1 MKHPAAPTS
10 CITFTARDRTHMD
23 EELDRSVNLLVGHA
37 LQRREMGILV
47 TRHSPRDFTVELHPE
62 VPFGVTH
69 ERQTWRRPIRLGT
82 RNVM

>member
-1 MKHPAAPTS
+1 MKHPARTTS
-10 CITFTARDRTHMD
+10 RITFTARDRTHMD